1 MTKTNKP
8 LGIGLEA
15 LIPKYQTT
23 DSKIENSMHISIHLI
38 IPNKINQ
45 EFFSPMMV

>member
-1 MTKTNKP
+1 MTKKTNKP

-23 DSKIENSMHISIHLI
+23 EVKLKIQCIFQFI
-38 IPNKINQ
+38 
-45 EFFSPMMV
+45 